1 MTTKAAPKLPSGQI
15 VKWRGDEFPSYY
27 SNLMAFGMSPFDI
40 SITFGEIGNATSK
53 EVEGVPRAKI
63 ILSPEQAANL
73 MKLLGLALSNYVQNN
88 GTLRMSGSVDLE
100 AVSNEMKTQL
110 SKGSKEHR

>member
-73 MKLLGLALSNYVQNN
+73 MKLLGLALS
-88 GTLRMSGSVDLE
+88 LRMGGSVDLE

-110 SKGSKEHR
+110 AKGSKEHR